1 MSMAVDVVIPA
12 GVAQPMV
19 ADISQADELLF
30 LCANLGMQCP
40 LHTLLFFFK
49 NGGRK
54 KTTCLIRWYNKDTHI
69 AFSTSSHRT
78 NLYLDSTQEF
88 IPGYVHTVYCSGR
101 IATGS
106 V

>member
-40 LHTLLFFFK
+40 SHTLLLFFSE

-54 KTTCLIRWYNKDTHI
+54 QLALFKDGTTKI
-69 AFSTSSHRT
+69 
-78 NLYLDSTQEF
+78 
-88 IPGYVHTVYCSGR
+88 HT
-101 IATGS
+101 
-106 V
+106 

>member
-1 MSMAVDVVIPA
+1 ME
-12 GVAQPMV
+12 G
-19 ADISQADELLF
+19 EKNNLLK
-30 LCANLGMQCP
+30 G
-40 LHTLLFFFK
+40 
-49 NGGRK
+49 
-54 KTTCLIRWYNKDTHI
+54 WYNKDTHI
-69 AFSTSSHRT
+69 AFSTSSYRT

>member
-40 LHTLLFFFK
+40 SHTLLFFFK

-54 KTTCLIRWYNKDTHI
+54 KTTCLFKDGTAKI
-69 AFSTSSHRT
+69 
-78 NLYLDSTQEF
+78 
-88 IPGYVHTVYCSGR
+88 HT
-101 IATGS
+101 
-106 V
+106 

>member
-40 LHTLLFFFK
+40 SHTLLFFFK

-54 KTTCLIRWYNKDTHI
+54 KNNLPYYGTTKI
-69 AFSTSSHRT
+69 
-78 NLYLDSTQEF
+78 
-88 IPGYVHTVYCSGR
+88 HT
-101 IATGS
+101 
-106 V
+106 